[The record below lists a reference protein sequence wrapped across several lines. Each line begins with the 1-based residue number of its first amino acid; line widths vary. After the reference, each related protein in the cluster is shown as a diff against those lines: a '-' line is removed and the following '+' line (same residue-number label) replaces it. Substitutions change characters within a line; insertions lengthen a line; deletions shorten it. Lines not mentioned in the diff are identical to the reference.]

1 MSARRL
7 RLALLPAAALTAGP
21 PAAAG
26 PLVRVEALSD
36 DAGDLLWTEL
46 PLLAARPGGVGLR
59 ALGQVQPVFALG
71 PVQLGASVL
80 HQSVQ
85 LERSFAQP
93 GGLDLR
99 WTVGLPTR
107 LGLPVGAF
115 GTLGITS
122 PSGLWLG
129 LGAAARSDAGWSRPD
144 FTVWTL
150 RPTAGLGWAPRGAR
164 PGAVSPPPPPPAPA
178 R

>member
-1 MSARRL
+1 MKR
-7 RLALLPAAALTAGP
+7 AAALIFAVGAAGP
-21 PAAAG
+21 AEAG
-26 PLVRVEALSD
+26 PLVRVEVLSD

-46 PLLAARPGGVGLR
+46 PLLPGRPGGVGLR

-85 LERSFAQP
+85 LERSFAQRGP
-93 GGLDLR
+93 VDLR

-115 GTLGITS
+115 GTLGITCQ
-122 PSGLWLG
+122 SGLWVG
-129 LGAAARSDAGWSRPD
+129 LGAAARADAGWVRPD
-144 FTVWTL
+144 FTGWTL
-150 RPTAGLGWAPRGAR
+150 RPTVGLGWAPRARR
-164 PGAVSPPPPPPAPA
+164 PGAASPPPPPPAPD